1 MKVDQQIAFQQQ
13 RYNAEASDYDR
24 HHGDEWSGRYR
35 KKFYRNRLLGF
46 DLSGKKVL
54 DGMCA
59 TGIDTGYMIERGA
72 NVIGVDISGTA
83 ASIYRQKWSCEC
95 VVASMHQTGLSDESL
110 DAIYI
115 AGGFHHALPLLTDI
129 VTECHRILRPS
140 GHLCFMEPNRDTW
153 LGASRRRWYL
163 RDDRFHATE
172 RAMSYEDDF
181 RPMLALGFK
190 EKDVFFGGNIAYLLI
205 AQSHLTR
212 IPWILKRWISQP
224 LFFIDS
230 AFNHLPGCPR
240 LFLAARWEKDTVT

>member
-163 RDDRFHATE
+163 RDDRFHAT
-172 RAMSYEDDF
+172 
-181 RPMLALGFK
+181 
-190 EKDVFFGGNIAYLLI
+190 
-205 AQSHLTR
+205 
-212 IPWILKRWISQP
+212 
-224 LFFIDS
+224 
-230 AFNHLPGCPR
+230 
-240 LFLAARWEKDTVT
+240 